1 MDMDGR
7 RAHYGDFYGWG
18 GHGPRWTE
26 DPMRGDDNRPLMIVV
41 GNCQAESLRILL
53 DSTEDVK
60 SIRVPPVFE
69 WTPEDLGIVNMML
82 PHVDV
87 LVMQPVRNDYRGL
100 ACGTEQL
107 EAQLRPGASSVRFP
121 VLRYSGLH
129 PFHVIV
135 RDPEDPSLNPPL
147 VPYHDPRTVVAAH
160 LGARGPQEAQVESGA
175 LQRAACESVGQ
186 LRAREQSHG
195 TVVVSDV
202 LMEHPHWHTIN
213 HPDNSTLTVLAQRVV
228 ETLVISGPIN
238 APARELL
245 GALEAPVE
253 PAVAQ
258 ALGAPLRPDAATDW
272 RLGSNDDAPHLTQAQ
287 VAEAQLDFYRAR
299 PHLVAQ
305 AMQRHEERIHILG
318 LLS

>member
-1 MDMDGR
+1 MNMDGR
-7 RAHYGDFYGWG
+7 RAHYGDFYGWDRG
-18 GHGPRWTE
+18 GVRQMG
-26 DPMRGDDNRPLMIVV
+26 DPQGNHRPLLMVV
-41 GNCQAESLRILL
+41 GNCQAESLRIVLE
-53 DSTEDVK
+53 STGGVN

-69 WTPEDLGIVNMML
+69 WTAEDLHIVNLIL
-82 PHVDV
+82 PHLDA

-107 EAQLRPGASSVRFP
+107 EARLRPGASSVRFP

-147 VPYHDPRTVVAAH
+147 VPYHDLRTVIAAH
-160 LGARGPQEAQVESGA
+160 LGMRVPTEVEVDVGA
-175 LQRAACESVGQ
+175 LQKGARESLGQ
-186 LRAREQSHG
+186 LQRREQSHG
-195 TVVVSDV
+195 TVVVSDE
-202 LMEHPHWHTIN
+202 LMKHPHWHTIN
-213 HPDNSTLTVLAQRVV
+213 HPDNSTLILLAQRVV
-228 ETLVISGPIN
+228 ETLLISGLID
-238 APARELL
+238 APGRELL
-245 GALEAPVE
+245 GSLEAPVD

-258 ALGAPLRPDAATDW
+258 ALNAPLRPDASTDW
-272 RLGSNDDAPHLTQAQ
+272 RLGPNDDAPRLTVAQ

-318 LLS
+318 LLP